1 MADVPESVAH
11 DLDCFEVEVNYY
23 NLYNPT
29 DS

>member
-1 MADVPESVAH
+1 MSDVPESVAH
-11 DLDCFEVEVNYY
+11 DFDRFEVEINYY